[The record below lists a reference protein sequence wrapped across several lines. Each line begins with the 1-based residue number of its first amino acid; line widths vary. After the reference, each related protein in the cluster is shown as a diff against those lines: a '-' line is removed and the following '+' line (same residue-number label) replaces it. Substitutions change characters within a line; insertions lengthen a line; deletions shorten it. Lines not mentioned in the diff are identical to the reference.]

1 MKAWQ
6 LPLFAMASVSTA
18 AYAVQ
23 PDGIMLGS
31 GVTLLPGVEV
41 SISDNSNIYL
51 QENDETSSSI
61 TAIRPNVALK
71 ADMGVTQLNAYYE
84 LTSASYDADSDDNY
98 LDQLLTLGGDV
109 EMTSRQA
116 IGLDF
121 SLKKG
126 HDPRGSG
133 SLEGQTTVDPSE
145 YTDTTFGGDYT
156 YGADSAFAN
165 VTVYGSL
172 YNKEYSNNPTATD
185 DLNYDKTTVGAE
197 LGLKVSSATRVLF
210 EVRSAGLAYDTDQAK
225 DDKDGS
231 IMTLLA
237 GASWDIAGKTTGDF
251 KIGTTSRDFDHADV
265 DSDSRFAWE
274 IGVTW
279 TPRTYSILNITTSE
293 SANETTGPG
302 NYNAN
307 QYTAVTWD
315 HTFSPLWALKANLSL
330 NKDNFVVLDNIGSDR
345 QDKTTTMGV
354 TGIYSPNKILDVK
367 AGLEK
372 ASRTSNSTGLDY
384 EKQVLSVGIDLAF

>member
-6 LPLFAMASVSTA
+6 LPLFAVASVSTT

-23 PDGIMLGS
+23 PDGILLGS

-41 SISDNSNIYL
+41 SISDDSNIYL
-51 QENDETSSSI
+51 QENDETGSTI
-61 TAIRPNVALK
+61 TTIRPNVGLA
-71 ADMGVTQLNAYYE
+71 ADLGAIQLAAYYE
-84 LTSASYDADSDDNY
+84 VESASYDADSDDNY
-98 LDQLLTLGGDV
+98 LDQNLILGSEI

-116 IGLDF
+116 ISLDF

-133 SLEGQTTVDPSE
+133 SLEGETVVDPSE
-145 YTDTTFGGDYT
+145 YTDTSFGGDYT

-165 VTVYGSL
+165 VTVYSSL
-172 YNKEYSNNPTATD
+172 YNKEYSNNESATD
-185 DLNYDKTTVGAE
+185 DLNYDKTTIGAE

-210 EVRSAGLAYDTDQAK
+210 ELRNATLAYDTDTAIEA
-225 DDKDGS
+225 KDGS

-237 GASWDIAGKTTGDF
+237 GASWDIAGKTTGNV
-251 KIGTTSRDFDHADV
+251 KVGTTTRDFDGADV

-274 IGVTW
+274 AGITW
-279 TPRTYSILNITTSE
+279 SPKTYSVLNLTTSE
-293 SANETTGPG
+293 SAKETTGPG

-307 QYTAVTWD
+307 QFTKLSWD
-315 HTFSPLWALKANLSL
+315 HTFSPRWALNAKLSL
-330 NKDNFVVLDNIGSDR
+330 NKDNFVVADGDGDDR
-345 QDKTTTMGV
+345 QDTTTAMGV
-354 TGIYSPNKILDVK
+354 EGIFSPNKMLDVT

-372 ASRTSNSTGLDY
+372 SSRSSDASGLDY
-384 EKQVLSVGIDLAF
+384 ELQVLSVGLNLAF

>member
-6 LPLFAMASVSTA
+6 LPLFAMASVSTV

-71 ADMGVTQLNAYYE
+71 ADLGVTQLKAYYE

-121 SLKKG
+121 SLNKS

-133 SLEGQTTVDPSE
+133 SLVGQTTVDPSE
-145 YTDTTFGGDYT
+145 FSELTLGGDYT
-156 YGADSAFAN
+156 YGAASAFAN
-165 VTVYGSL
+165 VTAYAST
-172 YNKEYSNNPTATD
+172 YTKDYSNNSSLTD
-185 DLNYDKTTVGAE
+185 ALNYDKTTFGAK

-210 EVRSAGLAYDTDQAK
+210 ELRNAGISYSEDSGSI
-225 DDKDGS
+225 KDGS

-251 KIGTTSRDFDHADV
+251 KIGTTKRDFDHSSV

-274 IGVTW
+274 AGVTW
-279 TPRTYSILNITTSE
+279 TPRSYSVLNITTSE

-302 NYNAN
+302 SYNAN

-315 HTFSPLWALKANLSL
+315 HTFSPMWALKANLSL
-330 NKDNFVVLDNIGSDR
+330 NKDNFVVLTGTASDR
-345 QDKTTTMGV
+345 QDKTTTMGIA
-354 TGIYSPNKILDVK
+354 GIYSPNKVLDVK
-367 AGLEK
+367 GGLEK
-372 ASRTSNSTGLDY
+372 ASRNSNTAGLDY
-384 EKQVLSVGIDLAF
+384 DLQVLSLGVNLAF

>member
-6 LPLFAMASVSTA
+6 LPLFAMASVSTV

-51 QENDETSSSI
+51 QENDETSSTI

-71 ADMGVTQLNAYYE
+71 ADLGVTQLNAYYE
-84 LTSASYDADSDDNY
+84 LTSASYDADSDDSY
-98 LDQLLTLGGDV
+98 LDQLLVLGADV

-116 IGLDF
+116 AGLNF
-121 SLKKG
+121 SLEKG

-145 YTDTTFGGDYT
+145 FTDTTFGGDYT
-156 YGADSAFAN
+156 YGADSAFAS

-172 YNKEYSNNPTATD
+172 YNKEYSNNPSSTD
-185 DLNYDKTTVGAE
+185 ALNYDKTTIGAK

-210 EVRSAGLAYDTDQAK
+210 ELRNAGISYAEDSGSI
-225 DDKDGS
+225 KDGS

-237 GASWDIAGKTTGDF
+237 GASWDIASKTTGDF
-251 KIGTTSRDFDHADV
+251 KIGTTSRDFDQSSV

-274 IGVTW
+274 AGITW
-279 TPRTYSILNITTSE
+279 TPRSYSVLNITTSE

-302 NYNAN
+302 SYNAN

-315 HTFSPLWALKANLSL
+315 HTFSPMWALKANLSL
-330 NKDNFVVLDNIGSDR
+330 NKDNFVVLTGTASDR
-345 QDKTTTMGV
+345 QDKTTTMGIA
-354 TGIYSPNKILDVK
+354 GIYSPNKVLDVK
-367 AGLEK
+367 GGLEK
-372 ASRTSNSTGLDY
+372 ASRNSNTASFDY
-384 EKQVLSVGIDLAF
+384 DKQILSLGVNLAF

>member
-41 SISDNSNIYL
+41 SISDDSNIYL
-51 QENDETSSSI
+51 QENDETGSTI
-61 TAIRPNVALK
+61 TTIRPNVGLA
-71 ADMGVTQLNAYYE
+71 ADLGATQLAAYYE
-84 LTSASYDADSDDNY
+84 VESASYDADSDDNY
-98 LDQLLTLGGDV
+98 LDQKLILGSEI

-121 SLKKG
+121 SLEKG

-133 SLEGQTTVDPSE
+133 SLEGETVVDPSE
-145 YTDTTFGGDYT
+145 YTDTSFGGDYT

-165 VTVYGSL
+165 VTVYGDMF
-172 YNKEYSNNPTATD
+172 NKEYSNNESATD
-185 DLNYDKTTVGAE
+185 DLNYDKTTIGAE

-210 EVRSAGLAYDTDQAK
+210 ELRNATLAYDTDTAIEE
-225 DDKDGS
+225 KDGS

-237 GASWDIAGKTTGDF
+237 GASWDIAGKTTG
-251 KIGTTSRDFDHADV
+251 KVKVGTATRDFDNG

-274 IGVTW
+274 VGVTW
-279 TPRTYSILNITTSE
+279 SPKTYSVLNLATSA
-293 SANETTGPG
+293 STNETTGPG

-307 QYTAVTWD
+307 QFTKLSWD
-315 HTFSPLWALKANLSL
+315 HTFSPRWALNAKLSL
-330 NKDNFVVLDNIGSDR
+330 NKDNFVVVDGDGDDR
-345 QDKTTTMGV
+345 QDTTTAMGV
-354 TGIYSPNKILDVK
+354 EGIFSPNKMLDVT

-372 ASRTSNSTGLDY
+372 SSRSSDASGLDY
-384 EKQVLSVGIDLAF
+384 ELQVLSVGLNLAF

>member
-31 GVTLLPGVEV
+31 GVTLLPGVEI

-51 QENDETSSSI
+51 QENDETSSTI

-84 LTSASYDADSDDNY
+84 LNSASYDADSDDNY
-98 LDQLLTLGGDV
+98 LDQLLTLGADV

-116 IGLDF
+116 VGLDF

-126 HDPRGSG
+126 HDPRGFG

-145 YTDTTFGGDYT
+145 FTDTTFGGDYT

-172 YNKEYSNNPTATD
+172 YNKEYSNNPTSTD
-185 DLNYDKTTVGAE
+185 ALNYDKTTVGAK

-210 EVRSAGLAYDTDQAK
+210 ELRNAGISYTEDSGSI
-225 DDKDGS
+225 KDGS

-237 GASWDIAGKTTGDF
+237 GASWDIASKTTGDF
-251 KIGTTSRDFDHADV
+251 KIGTTSRDFDHSSV

-274 IGVTW
+274 AGITW
-279 TPRTYSILNITTSE
+279 TPRSYSVLNITTSE

-307 QYTAVTWD
+307 QYTAITWD
-315 HTFSPLWALKANLSL
+315 HTFSPMWALKANLSL
-330 NKDNFVVLDNIGSDR
+330 NKDNFVVLDNSGSDR

-354 TGIYSPNKILDVK
+354 AGIYSPNKMLDVK

-372 ASRTSNSTGLDY
+372 ASRSSNATGLDY
-384 EKQVLSVGIDLAF
+384 DKQVLSLGINLAF